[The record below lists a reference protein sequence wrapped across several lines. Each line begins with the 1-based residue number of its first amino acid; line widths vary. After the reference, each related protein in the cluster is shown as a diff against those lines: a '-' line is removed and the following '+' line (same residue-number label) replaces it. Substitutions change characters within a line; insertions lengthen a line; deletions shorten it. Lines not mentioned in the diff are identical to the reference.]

1 MKTHLFSLLLL
12 APLAVFAQPQCS
24 VSLGDDITQCNG
36 NPITLSA
43 VTTGNESADS
53 LTIVYDAT
61 QGVSGLVGASTVY
74 MHSGLE
80 ENQFGQ
86 WEHVTGN
93 WGVDDGVGQMT
104 NIGTDLWSIT
114 IHVESYYGV
123 VQGTNQEGIFMVF
136 RNADGS
142 ATGKDENDDDIYVHI
157 ANNYTSDFTGVTANN
172 VLGSSGSVLW
182 STGETSENIT
192 VTQTG
197 TYSVTYTD
205 GVGCQSTDEIYVE
218 FGSGNVLVDLGPDTA
233 LCNGDIITLDAGA
246 GYVSYEWSTMET
258 GQTLDVSLPGDY
270 SVTVTDAQGCTGID
284 LINVTT
290 GASPLAQFSYSPV
303 TGTTVEFTDDG
314 IGATTVYWD
323 FNGDGNVDETTEG
336 GASVQ
341 YDFGTETVFGVTMIA
356 ENGCGSDTTSQNVL
370 VQDVNVEELKN
381 EIGFSVYP
389 NPTSDITTMSIT
401 DKQLSVYNIDLLD
414 LKGRKVLQVPAV
426 GVNRQI
432 IETSKLRTGI
442 YVLQVLTSKGIINH
456 RLIKQ

>member
-1 MKTHLFSLLLL
+1 
-12 APLAVFAQPQCS
+12 
-24 VSLGDDITQCNG
+24 
-36 NPITLSA
+36 
-43 VTTGNESADS
+43 
-53 LTIVYDAT
+53 
-61 QGVSGLVGASTVY
+61 
-74 MHSGLE
+74 
-80 ENQFGQ
+80 
-86 WEHVTGN
+86 
-93 WGVDDGVGQMT
+93 
-104 NIGTDLWSIT
+104 
-114 IHVESYYGV
+114 
-123 VQGTNQEGIFMVF
+123 
-136 RNADGS
+136 
-142 ATGKDENDDDIYVHI
+142 
-157 ANNYTSDFTGVTANN
+157 
-172 VLGSSGSVLW
+172 
-182 STGETSENIT
+182 
-192 VTQTG
+192 
-197 TYSVTYTD
+197 
-205 GVGCQSTDEIYVE
+205 
-218 FGSGNVLVDLGPDTA
+218 
-233 LCNGDIITLDAGA
+233 
-246 GYVSYEWSTMET
+246 
-258 GQTLDVSLPGDY
+258 
-270 SVTVTDAQGCTGID
+270 
-284 LINVTT
+284 
-290 GASPLAQFSYSPV
+290 LAQFSYSPV